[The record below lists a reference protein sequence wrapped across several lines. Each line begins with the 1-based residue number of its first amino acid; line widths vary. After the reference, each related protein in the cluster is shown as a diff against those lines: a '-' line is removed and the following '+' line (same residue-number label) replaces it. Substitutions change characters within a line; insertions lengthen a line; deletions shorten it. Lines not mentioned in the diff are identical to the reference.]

1 MSKMPK
7 KDETLVIMDELRNLL
22 DLPSDEERKELER
35 NLIEDGG
42 PRDPLVIWD
51 EENAIIDGH
60 NRYGIC
66 KAHDLPYKT
75 VRKSFKDIAAVKEW
89 MLRNQLGRRNLSP
102 VRFSY
107 YIGTL
112 YNMQKQDTGKREKM
126 EQTTAEKIGDQFQ
139 VSERTVR
146 RAGDEVKGIDAVG
159 RVFGAQTV
167 ADKIAAIKAKN
178 EEAVSFTKEELAEI
192 GKVPEPEVQEEAVKE
207 LVKIKKESAP
217 AKAKASGVKN
227 ISKTSSP
234 AKDKLATYA
243 VAFCQP
249 EFDAVGYNPATE
261 TKPPLQENAMVY
273 MVVPDE
279 ELNKGMELIKRWGL
293 NYECSFVF
301 HIDGYDGLWSDIR
314 HTFLLIASKGTM
326 ISPNKSAKSIHM
338 EKGDTVQM
346 MLKLIESYHP
356 SVPKN
361 QRIDMRKKNSAEGW
375 EKLMAA

>member
-75 VRKSFKDIAAVKEW
+75 VRKSFKDIAQVKEW

-102 VRFSY
+102 VRFTY
-107 YIGTL
+107 YMGTL
-112 YNMQKQDTGKREKM
+112 YNLHKQDTGKREKM
-126 EQTTAEKIGDQFQ
+126 DETTAEKIGKQFQ

-217 AKAKASGVKN
+217 VRAKSSGVKN
-227 ISKTSSP
+227 ISKSSPP

-249 EFDAVGYNPATE
+249 EFEAVGYNPATE
-261 TKPPLQENAMVY
+261 LKPPLKESAMVY

-279 ELNKGMELIKRWGL
+279 ELQKGMELIKRWGL

-301 HIDGYDGLWSDIR
+301 HIDGYDGMWSDIR
-314 HTFLLIASKGTM
+314 HTFLLVASKGTM
-326 ISPNKSAKSIHM
+326 IGPNKSAKSIHM
-338 EKGDTVQM
+338 EKGDTIQM
-346 MLKLIESYHP
+346 MMKLIESYHP